1 MADIDST
8 LTIHDLQR
16 ELVVRELIEKTKAF
30 GLTWAS
36 LGGNQFTSSNV
47 VGSVTWEFYISKT
60 QIGSLTYRY
69 NLDIKKNSVSY
80 ISITDGAL
88 PSSAR
93 DSQTKNLYE
102 IVEIKTLDL
111 DARVQEAVRMIQNI
125 EECDV

>member
-30 GLTWAS
+30 GLTWEN
-36 LGGNQFTSSNV
+36 LGGNQFVSTNIVS
-47 VGSVTWEFYISKT
+47 SVTWEFYISKT

-88 PSSAR
+88 PSSTR
-93 DSQTKNLYE
+93 DSQTKNLFE

-111 DARVQEAVRMIQNI
+111 DSKVQETVRMIQNI